1 MNFGFE
7 SIEGTFE
14 TGSEKMDNIKT
25 IPLLSLSK
33 EELKNPICIQ
43 GMPGIAD
50 IGKFAVDQLIGLLKA
65 KKFLEIIFNDYPAG
79 AIIDNSLLSTP
90 KAEILFWKDPKEK
103 QDIFFI
109 TADAQ
114 AMSPKGI
121 YEISDFLVK
130 FLNDYGIQLIISLG
144 AFPVKKS
151 NSEPNVFITATTE
164 SRVLEFTSK
173 YNCARVKKGVIIG
186 ANGLV
191 PTLAQAFHKIDGVV
205 LLAETDNSAL
215 MNDDITDLNAS
226 VNLLKLIGKY
236 LGLPLLDKFSPQK
249 IQEMTKNLE
258 IKKKMLE
265 EEIETFQPIAETSEG
280 QKSLYI

>member
-1 MNFGFE
+1 ME
-7 SIEGTFE
+7 
-14 TGSEKMDNIKT
+14 NIKT
-25 IPLLSLSK
+25 ITLLNVSK
-33 EELKNPICIQ
+33 ADLRNPICIQ

-65 KKFLEIIFNDYPAG
+65 KKFQEIIFNDYPAG

-90 KAEILFWKDPKEK
+90 KAEILFWKDPQDK

-121 YEISDFLVK
+121 YEISDFLVN
-130 FLNDYGIQLIISLG
+130 FLNDYGIKLVISLG

-151 NSEPNVFITATTE
+151 ASLSNVFVTATTE
-164 SRVLEFTSK
+164 RRILEFINN
-173 YNCARVKKGVIIG
+173 YECARVKKGVIIG

-191 PTLAQAFHKIDGVV
+191 PTLAHAFYKIEGVV
-205 LLAETDNSAL
+205 LLAETDNTAL

-226 VNLLKLIGKY
+226 VNLLKLIGKF
-236 LGLPLLDKFSPQK
+236 LGLSILDKFSPQK